1 MNEEILNTV
10 YSASLEFGENFHKPI
25 IDIVAELYPYI
36 PDDEKTAIA
45 DYIGQTR
52 DAIEQY
58 FYDKYDYKNE
68 TANKELQH
76 QGKQW
81 IENKCRCRLY
91 FRQSTKTE
99 SPINSYTQ
107 SLKFSKHL
115 KNTISGFLHR
125 EKLP

>member
-58 FYDKYDYKNE
+58 FYDKYDYKKE

-76 QGKQW
+76 QGKQ
-81 IENKCRCRLY
+81 
-91 FRQSTKTE
+91 
-99 SPINSYTQ
+99 
-107 SLKFSKHL
+107 
-115 KNTISGFLHR
+115 
-125 EKLP
+125 